1 MANGKWNGSWV
12 KGEKSSGNMDK
23 NKKTEAKKRGMTKK
37 DWAAFFAA
45 T

>member
-1 MANGKWNGSWV
+1 MANGSQGKQ
-12 KGEKSSGNMDK
+12 KSGMK
-23 NKKTEAKKRGMTKK
+23 KEKKTAAKKRGMTKK